1 MPRIVAPRNAVLR
14 NAVPRNAVL
23 QSVVIQNVAL
33 RSAVFHA
40 VALIV
45 VPILAL
51 SAVRDEAVIQAS
63 IPAHDVQNAAVP
75 SPAVVRCVARACWQ
89 EHSRWFPV
97 VAHVFP
103 IRPHGRGLGVAEAQA
118 VL

>member
-1 MPRIVAPRNAVLR
+1 MLQNAVLR

-23 QSVVIQNVAL
+23 QSVVIPNVAL

-51 SAVRDEAVIQAS
+51 SAVRDEAVIQAL

-97 VAHVFP
+97 VVHVFP
-103 IRPHGRGLGVAEAQA
+103 IRPRGRGRGLGVAEAQA

>member
-1 MPRIVAPRNAVLR
+1 MVLR
-14 NAVPRNAVL
+14 NAVPR
-23 QSVVIQNVAL
+23 NVAL

-51 SAVRDEAVIQAS
+51 NAVLDEAVIQAS

-75 SPAVVRCVARACWQ
+75 SPAVVRCVVRACWQ
-89 EHSRWFPV
+89 EHSRLFPV

-103 IRPHGRGLGVAEAQA
+103 IRPRGRGLGVAEAQA